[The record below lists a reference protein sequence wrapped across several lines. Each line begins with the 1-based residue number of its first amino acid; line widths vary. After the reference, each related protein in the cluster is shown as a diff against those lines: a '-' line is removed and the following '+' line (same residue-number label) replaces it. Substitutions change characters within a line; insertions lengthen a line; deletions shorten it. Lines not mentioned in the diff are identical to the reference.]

1 MNVKETMQSSFWS
14 WAESSRTQQA
24 VCFAGQP
31 AGGCAGVWENLCEKD
46 MGTCSASQDKRLLRR
61 KEPLNE
67 WCAKWAGKQ
76 GKRALSMKSWES
88 VFFVDSLTAKCCS
101 PPPLS
106 PTRPLPGLIS
116 LGSEKR
122 PLVIPSAGCSYTL
135 FYLCPGLAVGPGF
148 QLPEILGF
156 TLNLPK
162 MSIWEMSVYIKIAFL
177 ANSQKAFFSLARS
190 GKNSLLE
197 IMPIQTPIHIWDD
210 WLDLNG
216 QGLLQLYAWK
226 RKEF

>member
-1 MNVKETMQSSFWS
+1 MQSSFWS

-46 MGTCSASQDKRLLRR
+46 MGTCSASQDKRLVRR
-61 KEPLNE
+61 KAPLNE

-76 GKRALSMKSWES
+76 GTRALSMKSWES
-88 VFFVDSLTAKCCS
+88 VFLLILSLQSAAL
-101 PPPLS
+101 PLLCQ

-116 LGSEKR
+116 LRSEKR
-122 PLVIPSAGCSYTL
+122 LLVIPSAGCSSTL

-162 MSIWEMSVYIKIAFL
+162 MGIWEMSVYIKIAFL
-177 ANSQKAFFSLARS
+177 ANSQKAFFSFARS

-197 IMPIQTPIHIWDD
+197 IMPIQTPIHIWAD
-210 WLDLNG
+210 WLVLKG

>member
-1 MNVKETMQSSFWS
+1 MLECGRNLLVT
-14 WAESSRTQQA
+14 RT
-24 VCFAGQP
+24 
-31 AGGCAGVWENLCEKD
+31 WEHAQHPGIKD
-46 MGTCSASQDKRLLRR
+46 LRR
-61 KEPLNE
+61 KTPLNE
-67 WCAKWAGKQ
+67 WWAKWAGKQ

-88 VFFVDSLTAKCCS
+88 VFFVNSLTAKCCP

-106 PTRPLPGLIS
+106 PTRPLPRLIS

-122 PLVIPSAGCSYTL
+122 LLVIPSAGCSSTL

-156 TLNLPK
+156 TSNLPK
-162 MSIWEMSVYIKIAFL
+162 MGIWEMSVYIKIAFL
-177 ANSQKAFFSLARS
+177 ANSQKAFFSLAKL

-197 IMPIQTPIHIWDD
+197 IMPIQTPIYIWDD
-210 WLDLNG
+210 WLDLKG